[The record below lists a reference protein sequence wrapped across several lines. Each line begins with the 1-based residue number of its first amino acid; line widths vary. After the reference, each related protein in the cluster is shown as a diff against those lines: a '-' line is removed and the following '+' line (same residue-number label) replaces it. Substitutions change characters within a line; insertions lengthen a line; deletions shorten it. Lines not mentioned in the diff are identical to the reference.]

1 MVYKNYRDES
11 RKTYGND
18 GEEGRGVTLEQ
29 LNAGSLQRIADAAET
44 MAKGYARLEQDAA
57 AWRERARV
65 AESMVEL
72 ERRRITALK
81 GHITRL
87 RYKLSVERLWRAKND
102 GKAKG

>member
-18 GEEGRGVTLEQ
+18 GEEGRGVTLDQ

-57 AWRERARV
+57 AWRARAQA
-65 AESMVEL
+65 AESMVAL

-87 RYKLSVERLWRAKND
+87 RYKLA
-102 GKAKG
+102 GK

>member
-1 MVYKNYRDES
+1 MGFKNYRDES
-11 RKTYGND
+11 RRNYGRELPDRD
-18 GEEGRGVTLEQ
+18 GVSLEQ

-57 AWRERARV
+57 AWRARAQA
-65 AESMVEL
+65 AESMVAL